1 MRTFGFRSL
10 AFLLLSL
17 IVEPLI
23 PQTNGDE
30 LPPGLEQAIRN
41 PVIPMIVDATILK
54 FNKEGHAEIKVNAV
68 YKSPRDKNGA
78 KIAPPVKVRGY
89 ASIGKV
95 IRVTPL
101 SIITNRGQT
110 RFLFFLDGDLL
121 YSTYNNRFEVRP
133 KKDGSLEVGTGFNGG
148 GGPWKSLKDIIKL
161 IPKQK
166 PPTP

>member
-1 MRTFGFRSL
+1 MHPSSSFCFIATLFAVVLGQQV
-10 AFLLLSL
+10 AA
-17 IVEPLI
+17 
-23 PQTNGDE
+23 DE

-41 PVIPMIVDATILK
+41 PAIPMIVDATILK
-54 FNKEGHAEIKVNAV
+54 FNKEGHAEIKVNHV
-68 YKSPRDKNGA
+68 YKSPLDKKGA
-78 KIAPPVKVRGY
+78 KVDPPTKVRGY

-121 YSTYNNRFEVRP
+121 YSTYNNRFEIRER
-133 KKDGSLEVGTGFNGG
+133 KDGSLEVGAGFNGG
-148 GGPWKSLKDIIKL
+148 GAPWRPLKDMIKL
-161 IPKQK
+161 IPQNK